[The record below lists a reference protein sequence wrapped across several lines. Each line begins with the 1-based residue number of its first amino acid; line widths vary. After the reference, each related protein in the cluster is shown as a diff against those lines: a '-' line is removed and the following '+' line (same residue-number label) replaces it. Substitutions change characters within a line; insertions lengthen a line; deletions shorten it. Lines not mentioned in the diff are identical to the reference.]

1 MGSTKMQSALTT
13 TTLNPRS
20 LKRTPGRRKTDDA
33 GELLIAELAARR
45 KRLAELLRLI
55 RLEVSEEMAE
65 SCASHATR
73 SCQRAP
79 SGPDRNPR

>member
-1 MGSTKMQSALTT
+1 MQSALTT
-13 TTLNPRS
+13 TTLNTRT
-20 LKRTPGRRKTDDA
+20 LKRTPGRRKTSDA

-55 RLEVSEEMAE
+55 RLEVSQEMAE
-65 SCASHATR
+65 SPASHASR

-79 SGPDRNPR
+79 SRPGRNPR